1 MKAKRVLA
9 VTMAAMMIMSLTACG
24 NSGNSG
30 GKEKTKIDVTFD
42 QIEVG
47 KDYTDIK
54 ADLKFLTHKT
64 DVIDTKF
71 QEYIK
76 EFQKM
81 YPNVNIEYEGV
92 TDYAN
97 GVTTRLSTGDWGDIC
112 MVPTTV
118 DKDELENYF
127 TSFGSYK
134 TLSESYDFVDN
145 LKYEDD
151 VYGIPSMANVQ
162 GMVYNK
168 AVFEEAGITEL
179 PKTPDEFLE
188 DLQKI
193 KDNTDAIPL
202 YTNFAADWTMNA
214 WDAYID
220 GNATGDP
227 DFANEG
233 RTKGKDPFA
242 DHGDGTGPYAVYNTL
257 YEAVKQKLTEDDPTT
272 TDWEGSK
279 GMMNQGKIGCMVLGS
294 WAISYFCEWK
304 TICSSWP

>member
-1 MKAKRVLA
+1 M
-9 VTMAAMMIMSLTACG
+9 
-24 NSGNSG
+24 
-30 GKEKTKIDVTFD
+30 
-42 QIEVG
+42 G

-202 YTNFAADWTMNA
+202 YTNLQL
-214 WDAYID
+214 I
-220 GNATGDP
+220 
-227 DFANEG
+227 G
-233 RTKGKDPFA
+233 R
-242 DHGDGTGPYAVYNTL
+242 
-257 YEAVKQKLTEDDPTT
+257 
-272 TDWEGSK
+272 
-279 GMMNQGKIGCMVLGS
+279 
-294 WAISYFCEWK
+294 
-304 TICSSWP
+304 

>member
-30 GKEKTKIDVTFD
+30 QEKKKRRLMSPLN

-112 MVPTTV
+112 MVPTTI

-127 TSFGSYK
+127 TSFGSYE

-162 GMVYNK
+162 GIVYNK

-179 PKTPDEFLE
+179 PE
-188 DLQKI
+188 D
-193 KDNTDAIPL
+193 
-202 YTNFAADWTMNA
+202 
-214 WDAYID
+214 
-220 GNATGDP
+220 TG
-227 DFANEG
+227 
-233 RTKGKDPFA
+233 
-242 DHGDGTGPYAVYNTL
+242 
-257 YEAVKQKLTEDDPTT
+257 
-272 TDWEGSK
+272 
-279 GMMNQGKIGCMVLGS
+279 
-294 WAISYFCEWK
+294 
-304 TICSSWP
+304 

>member
-1 MKAKRVLA
+1 M
-9 VTMAAMMIMSLTACG
+9 
-24 NSGNSG
+24 
-30 GKEKTKIDVTFD
+30 
-42 QIEVG
+42 G

-162 GMVYNK
+162 GIVYNK

-242 DHGDGTGPYAVYNTL
+242 DHGDGTGYMQFIIL
-257 YEAVKQKLTEDDPTT
+257 CMKL
-272 TDWEGSK
+272 
-279 GMMNQGKIGCMVLGS
+279 
-294 WAISYFCEWK
+294 
-304 TICSSWP
+304 